1 MVHTDRAGSF
11 TEGARR
17 RVAFV
22 LHLTK
27 DWESRLGG
35 DLVFMHPPT
44 FVTPTFNALTLFSVS
59 RTSWH
64 FVSPVV
70 REAPPH
76 LKRLAFSGWWMS
88 TDAMAAMAK
97 EDERDDA
104 EAAINFVQR
113 LDGRTGGFMAKM
125 RITK

>member
-35 DLVFMHPPT
+35 DLVFMNPPT
-44 FVTPTFNALTLFSVS
+44 FVTPTFNALTPDSQFDDLI
-59 RTSWH
+59 
-64 FVSPVV
+64 
-70 REAPPH
+70 EAQ
-76 LKRLAFSGWWMS
+76 F
-88 TDAMAAMAK
+88 D
-97 EDERDDA
+97 
-104 EAAINFVQR
+104 
-113 LDGRTGGFMAKM
+113 
-125 RITK
+125 

>member
-35 DLVFMHPPT
+35 DLVFMNPPT

-104 EAAINFVQR
+104 EAAMNFVQR